1 MSYTCRTSYII
12 MDSYQDLMQQEM
24 ALRERMELARK
35 RELGDTIL
43 SIARLM
49 VLYSISL
56 DDIEGAIRELKSPAP
71 RRKRVPQYMDPVSGK
86 TWCGSGRR
94 PKWMH
99 GQDIENF
106 RIKTDASA

>member
-1 MSYTCRTSYII
+1 MPYAYRTSYII
-12 MDSYQDLMQQEM
+12 MDSYQDLVQQEI

-49 VLYSISL
+49 VLYNISV
-56 DDIEGAIRELKSPAP
+56 DDIEDAMRELKSPTP
-71 RRKRVPQYMDPVSGK
+71 RRKRIPRYMDPVSGK

-94 PKWMH
+94 PKWLH

-106 RIKTDASA
+106 RIETDSPA